1 MSGVPIAT
9 SDGNGNYPGITGI
22 LFDPANTNIIFAA
35 SYGNG
40 VYETTNGGTSWS
52 KISGGPS
59 SVQLAAISSNGT
71 YFAIDGSDNLWIDAG
86 GTWTEILSSVAGVA
100 VDPFNPN
107 HVVVTQP
114 DGQLDESFN
123 SGATW
128 SGWSQRPTD
137 VANDIPYQAVFGTN
151 AQGLAFD
158 PATPG
163 VLYINGN
170 RSFWTTTLSGNVT
183 TSTVPTWTDQGIGI
197 EQLVANEIIV
207 PPVPNSTPLV
217 ASWDTAVIAPNEST
231 YASTFGPVQSGSV
244 VAGWSIDYAS
254 SDPNF
259 IVVLADGGYA
269 GGPQESG
276 YSTNDGKTWNAFP
289 TIPPGGSFGGDIAA
303 STPNNIIFASANGS
317 QPYYT
322 LDGGSTWNPIT
333 LPGVS
338 SWSGFIG
345 AYFQD
350 LQVITADRVLANTF
364 YLLDAGH
371 GVFRTTNGGVT
382 WTEVNSSVTSG
393 DRTCVNARRGWRPVA
408 GLRHQWQRRKS
419 RARRRPLAAF
429 DQWRSDVDHCRQC
442 YRALRNR
449 LRRSSAGTELPRH
462 LHGRLGQQ
470 RLRHLAI
477 NQ

>member
-1 MSGVPIAT
+1 MDQS
-9 SDGNGNYPGITGI
+9 
-22 LFDPANTNIIFAA
+22 
-35 SYGNG
+35 
-40 VYETTNGGTSWS
+40 
-52 KISGGPS
+52 
-59 SVQLAAISSNGT
+59 
-71 YFAIDGSDNLWIDAG
+71 
-86 GTWTEILSSVAGVA
+86 LSSVKGVA

-107 HVVVTQP
+107 HVVVTQS

-128 SGWSQRPTD
+128 GGWSKRPTTSRTYSLSGRFWHH
-137 VANDIPYQAVFGTN
+137 AEGS
-151 AQGLAFD
+151 AFD
-158 PATPG
+158 PASPG

-170 RSFWTTTLSGNVT
+170 RSVWTTTLSGKIT
-183 TSTVPTWTDQGIGI
+183 TGTVPTWTDQGIGI

-217 ASWDTAVIAPNEST
+217 ASWDTAVIAPNGST
-231 YASTFGPVQSGSV
+231 YASTFGPVQNGNV

-303 STPNNIIFASANGS
+303 STPDNIIFAKANGS

-322 LDGGSTWNPIT
+322 LDGGHTWHPIT

-350 LQVITADRVLANTF
+350 HQVITADRVLANTF
-364 YLLDAGH
+364 YLMDAGH
-371 GVFRTTNGGVT
+371 
-382 WTEVNSSVTSG
+382 
-393 DRTCVNARRGWRPVA
+393 RRFPNN
-408 GLRHQWQRRKS
+408 K
-419 RARRRPLAAF
+419 
-429 DQWRSDVDHCRQC
+429 
-442 YRALRNR
+442 
-449 LRRSSAGTELPRH
+449 RRSYLDE
-462 LHGRLGQQ
+462 GQ
-470 RLRHLAI
+470 
-477 NQ
+477 